1 MKPRA
6 ETAMGLEVIG
16 DLRVDSRFSIQ
27 ENRRRI
33 RAFRFPVGAL
43 PTGDNTW
50 INKTVR
56 KVIMNVVKEM

>member
-6 ETAMGLEVIG
+6 KTAMGLEVIG
-16 DLRVDSRFSIQ
+16 DLRVDSRLSIQ

-50 INKTVR
+50 TT
-56 KVIMNVVKEM
+56 